1 MNTVN
6 VPWVNPRGR
15 DPDWNII
22 ACVILEHFGLPGDK
36 YVTGLN
42 GECMMYHFKSEKD
55 ALMCKL
61 LVSESL

>member
-6 VPWVNPRGR
+6 VPWVSPNGQS
-15 DPDWNII
+15 PDWNII
-22 ACVILEHFGLPGDK
+22 ACDIIEHFGLPGDK
-36 YVTGLN
+36 YVTKLN
-42 GECMMYHFKSEKD
+42 GEYLMYHFNCEKD